1 VKEKLFKLNRSGMSL
16 AEVSIALA
24 ILAVL
29 AAGSGMVVSQT
40 LKLKFNSEAK
50 LSAIDYQ
57 DAIANLIAAKVSD
70 LAKKGCDPGSADNFC
85 DPVVWAS
92 HFGSLDL
99 PGGVGVIE
107 IIKPTLPAKLTDFSN
122 KLDPNSPQQ
131 ASFQGALTACQGKPI
146 VPPNNGTPPIPTNPN
161 NNPTPGIYT
170 FCVNLN
176 RTGNAESTT
185 SLLDAEAAI
194 VEVRAE
200 LLTKQSDQ
208 STKIMGPQ
216 PSIQNFIDAGNSG
229 QQVSINYRILWKR
242 LGTLNSQGKFIDSG
256 FYSLNGQKVVNISEL
271 RQQP

>member
-1 VKEKLFKLNRSGMSL
+1 VKEKLFKLDSSGMSL

-57 DAIANLIAAKVSD
+57 DGIANLIAVEVSR
-70 LAKKGCDPGSADNFC
+70 LANLGCDSGSAVNYC
-85 DPVVWAS
+85 DPVIWSS
-92 HFGSLDL
+92 HFGTLNL
-99 PGGVGVIE
+99 PGGGSDIE
-107 IIKPTLPAKLTDFSN
+107 IMHAALPAKLSGFAT
-122 KLDPNSPQQ
+122 KLDQNSLQQ
-131 ASFQGALTACQGKPI
+131 KSFYDSLTSCQVKPT
-146 VPPNNGTPPIPTNPN
+146 VPSKNSD
-161 NNPTPGIYT
+161 PGVYN

-208 STKIMGPQ
+208 STKIRGPQ

>member
-1 VKEKLFKLNRSGMSL
+1 VKEKFFKLNRSGMSL

-57 DAIANLIAAKVSD
+57 DGIANLIAVEVSR
-70 LAKKGCDPGSADNFC
+70 LANQDCNPPPAVNYCDR
-85 DPVVWAS
+85 VVWAS
-92 HFGSLDL
+92 KFGPLDL

-107 IIKPTLPAKLTDFSN
+107 IINSILPTKLTDFSN
-122 KLDPNSPQQ
+122 KLDQNSLEQK
-131 ASFQGALTACQGKPI
+131 SFYDSLSGCRVKPT
-146 VPPNNGTPPIPTNPN
+146 VPSNNSD
-161 NNPTPGIYT
+161 PGVYN

-208 STKIMGPQ
+208 STKIRGPQ
-216 PSIQNFIDAGNSG
+216 PSIQDFIIAGKSG
-229 QQVSINYRILWKR
+229 QQVNLIYRILWKR
-242 LGTLNSQGKFIDSG
+242 AGPLNSG

-271 RQQP
+271 R

>member
-1 VKEKLFKLNRSGMSL
+1 MKEKLFKLDSSGMSL

-70 LAKKGCDPGSADNFC
+70 FANNGCNPPPPEDNYC

-107 IIKPTLPAKLTDFSN
+107 IIKPTLPAKLTDFSK
-122 KLDPNSPQQ
+122 KLDPNSSQQ
-131 ASFQGALTACQGKPI
+131 ASFQGALTSCQGKL
-146 VPPNNGTPPIPTNPN
+146 NGAVKKVSD
-161 NNPTPGIYT
+161 PGLYT

-208 STKIMGPQ
+208 STKIRGPQ